1 MRQKDWHEILI
12 IILTCGL
19 ALLWWRQ
26 KDLEFTTRRIITN
39 EPYSK
44 EYYTPHP
51 LTQRELRV
59 IQHARTKE
67 KEAKKEQ
74 PSTETIKSE
83 VQKNINLKPTT
94 NNQQLTTNNQLDP
107 KYIWA
112 IPAVIVALFISHFFK
127 DYSYLFR
134 ASLLDLKPT
143 QFTGTIMPVEKVPD
157 WFNLTD
163 SERRMH
169 YDQIQKSKLI
179 NIPPYNLADIRAGKN
194 WNSSTPSQ
202 RNAYI
207 TYPVPNLG
215 NYMLDATEN
224 SGSHTGIDIKLPIGT
239 PIRSIANGVVY
250 ATGFQDTGFGK
261 YVSIAH
267 VNIPDPNNPSKKAT
281 LFSNYAHMDSVN
293 VSEGQEIKSGQVIG
307 KSGETGSATTP
318 HLHFQIDK
326 SDAPFHPYWPF
337 LWKEVQAAGLNS
349 YFEAVKQGVG
359 KSNAVKY
366 TYHPVNFITQFSNY
380 IPANYV
386 ASTAPVITEE
396 PKTTE
401 PVTVVQNTP
410 TPITNHEPPI
420 TEPVSTAP
428 VPTNPRDIEPAQTSN
443 ESRTVQQKSRLGQL
457 EIEFVMDRS
466 FVSGVEKNVTIKIND
481 TNLVASNGI
490 LLSSTD
496 TRAAT
501 VKPRLLT
508 RNDFNEAG
516 EAQIKVKSSEER
528 IFKLIAKSDAGEA
541 KSPSLQPQVF
551 LDVSGNYPYADGIRY
566 LKENHVVGGYPDGT
580 FKPENI
586 INRAEAVKII
596 LTGSNIPAVKGNTTF
611 PDVPT
616 NAWFHDYVT
625 TAADRGIVK
634 GYGDGNFKP
643 ENTISRAEFLKVAI
657 LTAGFS
663 APEVI
668 RDPYPDV
675 DKTAWFAP
683 FFQFC
688 VEHELLRMK
697 KGGFIVPHEAITRGE
712 AADVMYRLARL
723 QK

>member
-51 LTQRELRV
+51 LTQRELKV
-59 IQHARTKE
+59 IQHTKT
-67 KEAKKEQ
+67 EAENNETPKLKIKTQQ
-74 PSTETIKSE
+74 PPVLQSS
-83 VQKNINLKPTT
+83 KNEGE
-94 NNQQLTTNNQLDP
+94 TTNNQLDP

-112 IPAVIVALFISHFFK
+112 IPAVIVAIIISNFFK

-143 QFTGTIMPVEKVPD
+143 EFTGAVMPVEKVPKWTALSD
-157 WFNLTD
+157 R
-163 SERRMH
+163 ERNMT
-169 YDQIQKSKLI
+169 YDQIPKSKLI
-179 NIPPYNLADIRAGKN
+179 NIPPYNLADIRAGKH
-194 WNSSTPSQ
+194 WNSGNDNQ

-215 NYMLDATEN
+215 NYMLDGTEN
-224 SGSHTGIDIKLPIGT
+224 SGSHTGIDIKIPVGT
-239 PIRSIANGVVY
+239 PIRSIANGVIYKVDY
-250 ATGFQDTGFGK
+250 QKTGFGK
-261 YVSIAH
+261 YISIAH
-267 VNIPDPNNPSKKAT
+267 VSIPDPSDPDKKTT
-281 LFSNYAHMDSVN
+281 LFSNYAHLSSIN
-293 VSEGQEIKSGQVIG
+293 VKEGQEVKSGQVIG
-307 KSGETGSATTP
+307 KSGETGFATTP

-326 SDAPFHPYWPF
+326 SSAPFHPYWPF
-337 LWKEVQAAGLNS
+337 QWKDVTAAGLNS
-349 YFEAVKQGVG
+349 YFEAVKKGVG
-359 KSNAVKY
+359 KGNAIKH
-366 TYHPVNFITQFSNY
+366 TFHPVNFITQFSNY
-380 IPANYV
+380 VPANYV
-386 ASTAPVITEE
+386 ASTEPVIIEE
-396 PKTTE
+396 PKKEEPPKTE
-401 PVTVVQNTP
+401 PVVVAQNTSSP
-410 TPITNHEPPI
+410 AT
-420 TEPVSTAP
+420 TETANNRAP
-428 VPTNPRDIEPAQTSN
+428 APTNPRDIEPVQASN
-443 ESRTVQQKSRLGQL
+443 ESSTVQQKSRMGQL

-466 FVSGVEKNVTIKIND
+466 FMAGVEKDVTIKIND
-481 TNLVASNGI
+481 ANLVASNGI

-496 TRAAT
+496 VRAAT
-501 VKPRLLT
+501 VKPRMLT
-508 RNDFNEAG
+508 RNDFNETG
-516 EAQIKVKSSEER
+516 EAQIKVKSTEER
-528 IFKLIAKSDAGEA
+528 IFKLIAKSDSGEA

-580 FKPENI
+580 FKPENT

-596 LTGSNIPAVKGNTTF
+596 LTGNDIPAGKGNTSF

-616 NAWFHDYVT
+616 TAWFHDYVI

-634 GYGDGNFKP
+634 GYGDGSFKP
-643 ENTISRAEFLKVAI
+643 DNTISRAEFLKVAI
-657 LTAGFS
+657 LTAGF
-663 APEVI
+663 APSQPT

-675 DKTAWFAP
+675 EKTAWFAS

-723 QK
+723 KR